1 MLKHPAK
8 TETRIQRA
16 LPRIEE
22 LVHAPSHPVEIGAWV
37 VGAEPVPHEQAAAAT
52 YIPFEVGEP
61 WGALWDTTWFRIR
74 GTVPP
79 EWKGREVVVRVR
91 LTDNRSEGFTAEGLV
106 YRNGEPVIAINVH
119 RAEVEIA
126 RCAEGGEPFE
136 FLIEAASNGKTAGDG
151 KQENLLLPEYH
162 GKPIYRLEE
171 ARLTCIDR
179 EAFAYYHDFKLA
191 AEAMA
196 VLPETS
202 RRRGELRYALNESLN
217 RLDFEDPATV
227 PAARE
232 ALAEVMASR
241 NGDTTHTISAVGHAH
256 IDTAWLWPLRESIRK
271 CARTFSTALDYME
284 RYPDYV
290 FVCSQA
296 QQYAWMKAYYP
307 TIWKRIVAAVKRG
320 QWEPVGSMW
329 VETDCNL
336 ASGESLVR
344 QILHGKRFFEKELG
358 YETRDV
364 WIPDVF
370 GYSAA
375 MPQIMKQAG
384 VDYFLTQKISWS
396 EFNQFPHHT
405 FLWEGLD
412 GTRIFTHFPPTDT
425 YNAAVT
431 PKELVFHEANFR
443 DHDRAARSILVYGY
457 GDGGGGPTIEMQE
470 KLDRL
475 ANFNGLPPVV
485 REKALTF
492 FEKAERD
499 ARDLPVWSGELYL
512 EFHRGTY
519 TTQAH
524 TKRGN
529 RLGEWLLAEAELLDA
544 ATLAHMPDRTE
555 RVADPARA
563 VYDVTGLGEPGG
575 TYRAALDRA
584 WKLILLNQFHDI
596 IPGSSIHWVYQDA
609 ARDYATVQE
618 LGRSVRDDALATL
631 AARIDTA
638 ATPDPVLLLNPA
650 THPRREVID
659 LPGAQAPALVETPA
673 CGYAVVSA
681 GASAGPLP
689 PEIAPVTLTEEPGG
703 GIVLENGLVRVRI
716 APEGT
721 LSSVYDLRAGRE
733 ALSAPGN
740 RFDLHEDIPN
750 QYDAWDIEVFYRE
763 KSVTPERAESVEAVE
778 NGPLRSAAR
787 VVWKVGKSRID
798 QRIILRAGSARIDF
812 VTDVEWQERQKLL
825 KVAFPVEVRSAR
837 ATYEIQYG
845 HLERPTHTNT
855 SWDLARF
862 EVCAQKWADL
872 SEPGYGVALLNDC
885 KYGYD
890 IAGNVMRL
898 SLLRSS
904 ITPDPVAD
912 RGHHRFTYALL
923 PHAGDFR
930 EAGVIEEAYALNR
943 PLRAVPVEAHAGSL
957 PPSDSFFR
965 VNRPGVVIEA
975 VKVAEEGGAFIV
987 RLYEAH
993 GGRGPVRVSTTL
1005 PVTRAWRSDPM
1016 ENTGSPLPLEAGS
1029 LEIALKPF
1037 EIVTL
1042 RFE

>member
-8 TETRIQRA
+8 TETRIHRS
-16 LPRIEE
+16 LHRIER
-22 LVHAPSHPVEIGAWV
+22 LILAPSHPVEIGAWV
-37 VGAEPVPHEQAAAAT
+37 VGSEPVPYAQAAAAT
-52 YIPFEVGEP
+52 YTPFKVGDP

-79 EWKGREVVVRVR
+79 EWKGREVVACVR
-91 LTDNRSEGFTAEGLV
+91 LTDQPGEGFTAEGLV
-106 YRNGEPVIAINVH
+106 YRDGVPEIAINVH
-119 RAEVEIA
+119 RAEVKIA
-126 RCAEGGEPFE
+126 RCAEGGESFE
-136 FLIEAASNGKTAGDG
+136 FFVEAASNGKTAGDG
-151 KQENLLLPEYH
+151 KLENLLLPEYH

-171 ARLTCIDR
+171 ARLSWVDR

-196 VLPETS
+196 ALPETS

-217 RLDFEDPATV
+217 RLDFDDAATV

-232 ALAEVMASR
+232 ALAGVMASR
-241 NGDTTHTISAVGHAH
+241 NGDTSHTISAVGHAH

-284 RYPDYV
+284 RYPEYV

-307 TIWKRIVAAVKRG
+307 TIWKRIQAAVKRG

-329 VETDCNL
+329 VETDCNI

-396 EFNQFPHHT
+396 EFNKFPHHT

-431 PKELVFHEANFR
+431 PKELVFHETNFR
-443 DHDRAARSILVYGY
+443 DHDRASRSILVYGF

-475 ANFNGLPPVV
+475 EDFNGLPKVV

-492 FEKAERD
+492 FEKAEQD
-499 ARDLPVWSGELYL
+499 ARDLPVWVGELYL

-524 TKRGN
+524 TKRSN
-529 RLGEWLLAEAELLDA
+529 RLCEWLLGEAELLDA
-544 ATLAHMPDRTE
+544 VTLAHVPGRTE
-555 RVADPARA
+555 RVADPERA
-563 VYDVTGLGEPGG
+563 VYDVTGLGETGG

-596 IPGSSIHWVYQDA
+596 IPGSSIHWVYLDA
-609 ARDYATVQE
+609 ARDYAAAKA
-618 LGRSVRDDALATL
+618 LGESVRDDALGTL
-631 AARIDTA
+631 AAQIDTA
-638 ATPDPVLLLNPA
+638 AVEKPVLLLNPT
-650 THPRREVID
+650 THSRREVID
-659 LPGAQAPALVETPA
+659 LPGLETPALVETPA

-681 GASAGPLP
+681 SATPLP
-689 PEIAPVTLTEEPGG
+689 PEIAPVALTREETGG
-703 GIVLENGLVRVRI
+703 FILENGLVRVRI

-721 LSSVYDLRAGRE
+721 LSSVFDLRAGRE

-740 RFDLHEDIPN
+740 RFDLHQDIPN

-763 KSVTPERAESVEAVE
+763 KCTTPERAVQVEAVE
-778 NGPLRSAAR
+778 TGPLRSAVR
-787 VVWKVGKSRID
+787 VVWEIGKSRID
-798 QRIILRAGSARIDF
+798 QKIVLRAGSARIDF
-812 VTDVEWQERQKLL
+812 VTDVEWQETQKLL
-825 KVAFPVEVRSAR
+825 KVAFPVDIRSSR

-855 SWDLARF
+855 SWDMARF

-885 KYGYD
+885 KYGHD

-912 RGHHRFTYALL
+912 RGHHHFTYALL

-930 EAGVIEEAYALNR
+930 TAGVIGEAYALNR
-943 PLRAVPVEAHAGSL
+943 PLRALPVEAHAGSL
-957 PPSDSFFR
+957 PAADSFFQ
-965 VNRPGVVIEA
+965 VDGPGVVIEA
-975 VKVAEEGGAFIV
+975 VKVAEERGATIV

-993 GGRGPVRVSTTL
+993 GGRGSVRLGTSL
-1005 PVTRAWRSDPM
+1005 PFTRAWRSDLM
-1016 ENTGSPLPLEAGS
+1016 ENALSPLPFEGRSVEL
-1029 LEIALKPF
+1029 ALKPF